1 MHRKAKRGKSQYTK
15 PDHRLMIPELRSAE
29 DPLDLEV
36 RKLRLRQDEL
46 NPDQSKIWR

>member
-1 MHRKAKRGKSQYTK
+1 MQHHEKGGKRQYTK
-15 PDHRLMIPELRSAE
+15 PDHRPMIPELRSPE